1 MKLLAAI
8 FLSVVLAGC
17 IPVPVKRNFPDIPP
31 SLTKSCPELQL
42 VPDGT
47 TQFSQFLEIVAD
59 NYSQYY
65 QCQALVDTWRTW
77 YQQQKEIF
85 ESVK

>member
-1 MKLLAAI
+1 MKSIAVIGICLL
-8 FLSVVLAGC
+8 LSGC
-17 IPVPVKRNFPDIPP
+17 LVTPVERRFPDIPP
-31 SLTKSCPELQL
+31 SLTKTCPELQL

-47 TQFSQFLEIVAD
+47 TQFSRVLEVVAE

-77 YQQQKEIF
+77 YQQQREIF